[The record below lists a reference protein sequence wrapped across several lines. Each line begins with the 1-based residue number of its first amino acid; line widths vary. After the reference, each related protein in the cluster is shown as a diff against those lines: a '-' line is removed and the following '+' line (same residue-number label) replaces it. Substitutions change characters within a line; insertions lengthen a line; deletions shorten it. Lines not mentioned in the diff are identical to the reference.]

1 MATDSEGDVMDHEH
15 EMFDGDGEG
24 DGGDDMDVEEPV
36 AAPPPVRKPRAPRR
50 RPDVDPARPKAPRT
64 AFMEFTNDHRQ
75 ELLDD
80 QPDLA
85 KNVKAIASIMGAK
98 WRELPKEDQDKYKT
112 EYAEKKRHY
121 DTALASYFESHPGA
135 KDLEIEA
142 KRRRKA
148 EVSRKRSRA
157 AGKGAA
163 SGGREKGPKK
173 PLIPFFFFVMKQRPI
188 VKAEMPHAKPTEI
201 TTAVAER
208 WRMLTEDD
216 KREFQIMAEND
227 KERYQ
232 RECEEVGYHPPA
244 SKRARRTAAP
254 RPPPVHPPV
263 EEADDVGE
271 EELEAHEEELDA
283 GEDDDEDPDGD
294 PEM

>member
-85 KNVKAIASIMGAK
+85 KNVKAIASI
-98 WRELPKEDQDKYKT
+98 
-112 EYAEKKRHY
+112 
-121 DTALASYFESHPGA
+121 
-135 KDLEIEA
+135 
-142 KRRRKA
+142 
-148 EVSRKRSRA
+148 
-157 AGKGAA
+157 KGAA

-232 RECEEVGYHPPA
+232 RECEEV
-244 SKRARRTAAP
+244 RQLP
-254 RPPPVHPPV
+254 R
-263 EEADDVGE
+263 
-271 EELEAHEEELDA
+271 
-283 GEDDDEDPDGD
+283 
-294 PEM
+294 